1 MVAVCTAF
9 LCPFTDHGYRYHFAK
24 TLRQMKAYRIGRV
37 DLPWTNL
44 IPPIRSGTGSDK
56 KKDGV
61 TKAVHT
67 NRELGTLEAIDV
79 TIRKLD
85 QTNDSEHATSASIS
99 IVESGTCTRRTTP
112 TLTPTLTEACNDK
125 ANQNSEKDPLIQEA
139 RTYDP
144 SKHSRAS
151 YIEAL
156 ENNEVADGISGFPS
170 VDPETQLAITLEY
183 RALHQRVKDQGLY
196 QCRYS
201 EYGKELGRCA
211 MIFGVFISLLRAEW
225 YLTSSIFLG
234 IFWVSLPTK

>member
-1 MVAVCTAF
+1 MATVCTAF
-9 LCPFTDHGYRYHFAK
+9 LCPFTDHGYRYHSAK

-37 DLPWTNL
+37 DLPWINL
-44 IPPIRSGTGSDK
+44 IPPIRFGTGSDK
-56 KKDGV
+56 KKDDV
-61 TKAVHT
+61 TEAVHT
-67 NRELGTLEAIDV
+67 HRELGTLEAIDV
-79 TIRKLD
+79 TLRELD
-85 QTNDSEHATSASIS
+85 QISDSERATSASIS

-112 TLTPTLTEACNDK
+112 TLTLTEACRDK
-125 ANQNSEKDPLIQEA
+125 ESQNSEKHPLIQEV

-144 SKHSRAS
+144 SEHSRAS

-156 ENNEVADGISGFPS
+156 ENKEIADGISGFPS

-201 EYGKELGRCA
+201 EYGKEMMRCA
-211 MIFGVFISLLRAEW
+211 LIFGVFISLLRAEW